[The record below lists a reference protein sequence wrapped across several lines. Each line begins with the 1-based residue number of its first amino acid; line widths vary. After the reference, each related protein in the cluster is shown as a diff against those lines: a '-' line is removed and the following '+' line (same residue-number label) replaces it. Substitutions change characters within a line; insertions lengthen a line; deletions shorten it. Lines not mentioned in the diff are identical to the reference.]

1 MSRLVSLLSKEPL
14 TLIVKLPE
22 NSVEMAKT
30 SEESGAGAIC
40 LNYSDDKD
48 TLREIINSVKI
59 PVGMALDENIL
70 TEEEM
75 KDFKKLGFD
84 FIDIPSNDA
93 PDHLLKIGGFGR
105 ILSLDSDYSEIDL
118 TKLSDR
124 PIDGL
129 DAAVIMPEDWGKELT
144 VGDLQQYITIAMST
158 MLPVVVPAQKSIR
171 ASEVPIIW
179 DTGAKGIM
187 IGKTIIGD
195 NVQSMK
201 AVIKEYRS
209 ALGTIK
215 Q

>member
-22 NSVEMAKT
+22 NTVEMA
-30 SEESGAGAIC
+30 EAAEASGAGAIC
-40 LNYSDDKD
+40 LNYSEDKD
-48 TLREIINSVKI
+48 TLRDIIDAVKI
-59 PVGMALDENIL
+59 PVGMSLDENIL
-70 TEEEM
+70 TEVEM

-93 PDHLLKIGGFGR
+93 PDHLLKIGGFGK
-105 ILSLDSDYSEIDL
+105 ILSLDPDYSEIDL
-118 TKLSDR
+118 TRLSDR

-129 DAAVIMPEDWGKELT
+129 NAAVIMPEDLGKDLT

-158 MLPVVVPAQKSIR
+158 TLPVIVPAQKSIR

-187 IGKTIIGD
+187 IGENIVGD

-201 AVIKEYRS
+201 AVIKEYCS
-209 ALGTIK
+209 ALETIK

>member
-22 NSVEMAKT
+22 NTVEMAKAA
-30 SEESGAGAIC
+30 EASGASAIC
-40 LNYSDDKD
+40 INYTDDKD
-48 TLREIINSVKI
+48 MIREMIGSVSI
-59 PVGMALDENIL
+59 PMGMSLDENIL

-84 FIDIPSNDA
+84 FMDIPSNDA
-93 PDHLLKIGGFGR
+93 PDHLLKMGGFGR
-105 ILSLDSDYSEIDL
+105 ILALDPDFSEIDL
-118 TKLSDR
+118 TRLSDR

-129 DAAVIMPEDWGKELT
+129 DAAVIMPEDWGNDLN

-158 MLPVVVPAQKSIR
+158 TLPVIVPAQKSIR

-179 DTGAKGIM
+179 DTGAKGLM
-187 IGKTIIGD
+187 IGESITGD
-195 NVQSMK
+195 TVASLK

-209 ALGTIK
+209 AIESIK

>member
-1 MSRLVSLLSKEPL
+1 MSRLIAILNKEPL
-14 TLIVKLPE
+14 TLIVKLPG
-22 NSVEMAKT
+22 NTVEMAKAA
-30 SEESGAGAIC
+30 EASGADAIC
-40 LNYSDDKD
+40 LSYSEDKD
-48 TLREIINSVKI
+48 ALGDIIDAIKI
-59 PVGMALDENIL
+59 PVGMSLDENIL

-93 PDHLLKIGGFGR
+93 PDHLLKMGGFGR
-105 ILSLDSDYSEIDL
+105 IVALDPDYSEIDL
-118 TKLSDR
+118 TRLSER

-129 DAAVIMPEDWGKELT
+129 DAAIIMPEDWGKDLN
-144 VGDLQQYITIAMST
+144 VGDLQRYITITMST
-158 MLPVVVPAQKSIR
+158 TLPVIVPAQKSIR

-187 IGKTIIGD
+187 IGKNIIGD
-195 NVQSMK
+195 NVRSMK

-209 ALGTIK
+209 AIESIK

>member
-22 NSVEMAKT
+22 NTAEMAKAA
-30 SEESGAGAIC
+30 EASGAGAIC
-40 LNYSDDKD
+40 LNYSEDKD
-48 TLREIINSVKI
+48 TLRDIIDAVKI
-59 PVGMALDENIL
+59 PVGMSLDENIL
-70 TEEEM
+70 TSSEM

-93 PDHLLKIGGFGR
+93 PDHLLKMGGFGR
-105 ILSLDSDYSEIDL
+105 ILALDPDYGGLDL
-118 TKLSDR
+118 TRLSDR

-129 DAAVIMPEDWGKELT
+129 DAAVIMPEDWGKDLT

-158 MLPVVVPAQKSIR
+158 TLPVIVPAQKSIR
-171 ASEVPIIW
+171 ASEIPIIW

-187 IGKTIIGD
+187 IGENIIGD

-209 ALGTIK
+209 AIETIK

>member
-1 MSRLVSLLSKEPL
+1 MSSLVSLLNKELL

-22 NSVEMAKT
+22 NSVEMAKEAEA
-30 SEESGAGAIC
+30 SSADAIC

-48 TLREIINSVKI
+48 ALKDIINAVKI

-70 TEEEM
+70 TETEM

-84 FIDIPSNDA
+84 FMDIPSNDA
-93 PDHLLKIGGFGR
+93 PDHILIAGGFDR
-105 ILSLDSDYSEIDL
+105 ILALDPDYSEIDL

-129 DAAVIMPEDWGKELT
+129 DAAVIMPEEWGKDLT

-158 MLPVVVPAQKSIR
+158 TLPVIVPAQKSIR

-209 ALGTIK
+209 SLETIK

>member
-22 NSVEMAKT
+22 NTVEMAKAA
-30 SEESGAGAIC
+30 EASGAGAIC
-40 LNYSDDKD
+40 LNYSEDKD
-48 TLREIINSVKI
+48 ALRDIIDAVKI
-59 PVGMALDENIL
+59 PMGMSLDENIL
-70 TEEEM
+70 TEAEM

-105 ILSLDSDYSEIDL
+105 ILSLDPDYSEIDL

-129 DAAVIMPEDWGKELT
+129 DAAVIMPEDWGKDLN

-158 MLPVVVPAQKSIR
+158 TLPVIVPAQKSIR

-179 DTGAKGIM
+179 DTGTKGIM
-187 IGKTIIGD
+187 IGESITGD
-195 NVQSMK
+195 TVASLK

-209 ALGTIK
+209 AIGSIK

>member
-1 MSRLVSLLSKEPL
+1 VTRLISLLNKEPL

-22 NSVEMAKT
+22 NTVEMAKAA
-30 SEESGAGAIC
+30 EASGADAIC
-40 LNYSDDKD
+40 LSYSEDKD
-48 TLREIINSVKI
+48 TLRDIIDAVKI
-59 PVGMALDENIL
+59 SVGMSLDENIL
-70 TEEEM
+70 TEDEM

-84 FIDIPSNDA
+84 FVDIPSNDA
-93 PDHLLKIGGFGR
+93 PDHLLKMGGFGR
-105 ILSLDSDYSEIDL
+105 ILSLDPDYSGLDL
-118 TKLSDR
+118 TRLSDR

-129 DAAVIMPEDWGKELT
+129 DAAVIMPEDWGKELN

-158 MLPVVVPAQKSIR
+158 TLPVIVPAQKSIR

-187 IGKTIIGD
+187 IGENIIGD

-209 ALGTIK
+209 AMETIK

>member
-22 NSVEMAKT
+22 NSVEMAKAA
-30 SEESGAGAIC
+30 EVSGAGAVC
-40 LNYSDDKD
+40 LNYSEDKD
-48 TLREIINSVKI
+48 TLRDIINAVKI
-59 PVGMALDENIL
+59 PVGMSLDENIL
-70 TEEEM
+70 TEDEM

-93 PDHLLKIGGFGR
+93 PDHLLKMGGFGR
-105 ILSLDSDYSEIDL
+105 ILALDPDFSEIDL
-118 TKLSDR
+118 TRLSDR

-129 DAAVIMPEDWGKELT
+129 DAAVIMPEDWGNDLN

-158 MLPVVVPAQKSIR
+158 TLPVIVPAQKSIR
-171 ASEVPIIW
+171 ASEIPIIW

-187 IGKTIIGD
+187 IGKNIIGD

-209 ALGTIK
+209 AMETIK